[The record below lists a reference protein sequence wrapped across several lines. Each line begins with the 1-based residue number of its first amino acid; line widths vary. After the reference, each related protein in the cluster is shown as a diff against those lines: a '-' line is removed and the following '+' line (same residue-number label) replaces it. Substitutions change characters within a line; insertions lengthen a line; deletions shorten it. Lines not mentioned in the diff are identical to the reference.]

1 VLRRALTAKPIAS
14 SGASRLSFI
23 STSMGTC
30 GPACLSRLVSCVLI
44 WLSRSA
50 ERGGA
55 WIAASWFLSSAMV
68 PKRYIAWRNWSRP
81 ACCTRPAR

>member
-1 VLRRALTAKPIAS
+1 MPPYGSTGSGRGGGLIRRALTAKPI
-14 SGASRLSFI
+14 ASRLSFI

-50 ERGGA
+50 FRAGR
-55 WIAASWFLSSAMV
+55 
-68 PKRYIAWRNWSRP
+68 PWR
-81 ACCTRPAR
+81 